1 VEISEFYA
9 ARLDE
14 DEAAARANVGDSG
27 LGDTEAFGPSWPD
40 YQTYSGS
47 SVETAQAYLDRFR
60 PLRTLREVEAGRRIL
75 ARYAD
80 CLARMEDPGYPAGVA
95 RDQVREYEDFVLP
108 NLVAEFS
115 GHPDYQEGWEP

>member
-1 VEISEFYA
+1 MEISEFYA

-14 DEAAARANVGDSG
+14 DEAAARANIADSG
-27 LGDTEAFGPSWPD
+27 VGDTEAFGPSWPD

-75 ARYAD
+75 ADYGKALNLEAGFNDGDQPRQVLEMVLRYRAAVYSD
-80 CLARMEDPGYPAGVA
+80 
-95 RDQVREYEDFVLP
+95 
-108 NLVAEFS
+108 
-115 GHPDYQEGWEP
+115 HPDYQQDWKS